1 MGCDIHMMV
10 EVKRSING
18 EEKWVNYDHFRKN
31 LWYGNDDGERE
42 FERIDLESSRN
53 YAAFSQLCGV
63 RAYADETPKI
73 SEPRGIPDDAC
84 DYTKQVSEE
93 WGCDGHSHSYVS
105 LAEIREFRTNLTP
118 MPFKGMISEKQAAD
132 LDKGIKPDL
141 WCGWTSMPGF
151 VFREWED
158 TVDALKNIHESLES
172 RALEL
177 WWLEKNIIPE
187 NIRIVFFFDN

>member
-31 LWYGNDDGERE
+31 PWYGNDDGERE

-73 SEPRGIPDDAC
+73 S
-84 DYTKQVSEE
+84 
-93 WGCDGHSHSYVS
+93 
-105 LAEIREFRTNLTP
+105 
-118 MPFKGMISEKQAAD
+118 
-132 LDKGIKPDL
+132 
-141 WCGWTSMPGF
+141 
-151 VFREWED
+151 
-158 TVDALKNIHESLES
+158 
-172 RALEL
+172 
-177 WWLEKNIIPE
+177 
-187 NIRIVFFFDN
+187 